1 MQIFLMN
8 SPHRLISL
16 NLRMAVAI
24 FSFICGSGLAQTTN
38 TNTVNNGGTIN
49 VTVTEVITNPVTSI
63 TAAITNNGSLQFW
76 QSTALTDSGIISGI
90 GTVTKAT
97 GSGNLTLSGA
107 NTFSGKVTISSG
119 TLTASGVSDTVG
131 SGLGLGTQVELGGS
145 GANLQVTVGAGATNT
160 TSRQLIL
167 NNSATLG
174 NGGNGSLVWNG
185 NTVFNTNT
193 TAALLFNSGG
203 TGTNVFGGIIGNTT
217 NNSAVRLDFQA
228 TQIWSLTGSNT
239 FSGGITIGGGKVIAD
254 KLANSGTASSI
265 GTAGNIRFGY
275 FNNAPSTFEYVGSGS
290 TNNLQVRLG
299 ASAGTINNTASFL
312 QNGSG
317 ALVLTNAAFTLTGDG
332 GSPVA
337 NRVLVLGGTNA
348 ADNTITGIIAN
359 SGANTTLS
367 IVKADAGKWILSGA
381 NTYTGGTTISNG
393 ILQIGAGGTTG
404 SVQGAIANNGSL
416 IFNRSDATTVAN
428 VISGSGSVT
437 KNAANT
443 LTLSGANTFSGNVT
457 IGGGTLAVTSVA
469 DSGASSLGTGTQLTL
484 GGSATVS
491 FTANSSNNTTRSLVL
506 GGTGGNALKNW
517 GSGALVWSGNVINNT
532 TANGADFTL
541 GGSGTGGNEF
551 SGLLTNNGAN
561 AMRLIK
567 NETGTW
573 KLSGAN
579 TFSGLMDL
587 FNGTLVVTTMANS
600 GTASSVGAG
609 TTIRFGGFAGETG
622 VLEYVGSGST
632 NNRQF
637 KLGGGGT
644 ANTGGTILNNGTG
657 ALVFNNATFNATG
670 DGAFSGTTRAL
681 TLGGSNAADNA
692 ISGVIGNNNAGAS
705 TNNTVS
711 VVKDGTGKWILSGAN
726 TYTGET
732 TISNGTLQIGTGGT
746 LASSGIRVSGG
757 TFETTAAN
765 TVADTSTVNM
775 SSGTYSL
782 GGNDTVASLTVSG
795 GLLSSANSSTLTAAT
810 YALNGGTVSANLG
823 AGTVNASSGT
833 TLLSGTSAAGTVNVS
848 GGLLSL
854 VSANR
859 LADTAAVAVS
869 SGELA
874 VGGND
879 TVASLTVSGGLL
891 SSANSS
897 TLTATTYALN
907 GGTVSA
913 NLGAG
918 TVNSSSGTT
927 LLSGTSA
934 AANVNVSGGTL
945 NTSGANKLADGAA
958 VAVSSG
964 TLGVGG
970 SDTVGSLAASGTGVV
985 TVASGTTL
993 TANGN
998 SSITGSARTTGGTVA
1013 IANNSNLTLANSS
1026 TTTTSDLSI
1035 GSGSTLAGTGGTS
1048 GQIKGSGLLS
1058 PGNSPGI
1065 LTSGS
1070 VDLTGGIDFAFEFTA
1085 AGAPTYSLAGNS
1097 KNDLLHLT
1105 SGSTP
1110 FSGSFSADNTVSFY
1124 FNDSGLSASLASVTP
1139 TTYMG
1144 GFFVDTQNFNIAG
1157 LLSSATLQYFI
1168 AAANGTTSFN
1178 GVNYDLMSNE
1188 VASRMILSNVN
1199 QSAADFTTG
1208 TVSGTVLGVMAV
1220 PEPSSGSLLL
1230 AGIASLLVLRR
1241 FRKKA

>member
-1 MQIFLMN
+1 MPQKFTSL
-8 SPHRLISL
+8 SPEIHPTASPLVFCL
-16 NLRMAVAI
+16 GMAFAI
-24 FSFICGSGLAQTTN
+24 FSLTCGSALAQTTN
-38 TNTVNNGGTIN
+38 TNTVTNGGTIN
-49 VTVTEVITNPVTSI
+49 VSVTEVITNPVTSI

-76 QSTALTDSGIISGI
+76 QSTALTDSGIISGT

-217 NNSAVRLDFQA
+217 NNSAVNLNFQN

-254 KLANSGTASSI
+254 KLANIGTASSI

-275 FNNAPSTFEYVGSGS
+275 FNNAPTTFEYVGSGS
-290 TNNLQVRLG
+290 TNNIQVKLG
-299 ASAGTINNTASFL
+299 AFAGTGNNAGSFL
-312 QNGSG
+312 HNGTG
-317 ALVLTNAAFTLTGDG
+317 ALVLNNAAFTLASD
-332 GSPVA
+332 VQAA
-337 NRVLVLGGTNA
+337 NMSRVLVLGGTNA
-348 ADNTITGIIAN
+348 ADNTIAGVIAN
-359 SGANTTLS
+359 ADGASANSTVS
-367 IVKADAGKWILSGA
+367 IVKDGVGKWILSGA

-393 ILQIGAGGTTG
+393 IFQIGAGGTTG

-469 DSGASSLGTGTQLTL
+469 DSGSSSLGTGTQLTL

-506 GGTGGNALKNW
+506 GGTGGNALKNS

-567 NETGTW
+567 AETGTW
-573 KLSGAN
+573 KVSGAN
-579 TFSGLMDL
+579 TFTSLLDV

-632 NNRQF
+632 NNKQF

-681 TLGGSNAADNA
+681 TLGGSNTADNA

-765 TVADTSTVNM
+765 TVADTSTVNI
-775 SSGTYSL
+775 SSGTY
-782 GGNDTVASLTVSG
+782 
-795 GLLSSANSSTLTAAT
+795 
-810 YALNGGTVSANLG
+810 AL
-823 AGTVNASSGT
+823 
-833 TLLSGTSAAGTVNVS
+833 
-848 GGLLSL
+848 
-854 VSANR
+854 
-859 LADTAAVAVS
+859 
-869 SGELA
+869 
-874 VGGND
+874 GGND

-918 TVNSSSGTT
+918 TMNSSSGTT
-927 LLSGTSA
+927 
-934 AANVNVSGGTL
+934 
-945 NTSGANKLADGAA
+945 
-958 VAVSSG
+958 
-964 TLGVGG
+964 
-970 SDTVGSLAASGTGVV
+970 
-985 TVASGTTL
+985 
-993 TANGN
+993 
-998 SSITGSARTTGGTVA
+998 
-1013 IANNSNLTLANSS
+1013 
-1026 TTTTSDLSI
+1026 
-1035 GSGSTLAGTGGTS
+1035 
-1048 GQIKGSGLLS
+1048 
-1058 PGNSPGI
+1058 
-1065 LTSGS
+1065 
-1070 VDLTGGIDFAFEFTA
+1070 
-1085 AGAPTYSLAGNS
+1085 
-1097 KNDLLHLT
+1097 
-1105 SGSTP
+1105 
-1110 FSGSFSADNTVSFY
+1110 
-1124 FNDSGLSASLASVTP
+1124 
-1139 TTYMG
+1139 
-1144 GFFVDTQNFNIAG
+1144 
-1157 LLSSATLQYFI
+1157 
-1168 AAANGTTSFN
+1168 
-1178 GVNYDLMSNE
+1178 
-1188 VASRMILSNVN
+1188 
-1199 QSAADFTTG
+1199 
-1208 TVSGTVLGVMAV
+1208 
-1220 PEPSSGSLLL
+1220 
-1230 AGIASLLVLRR
+1230 
-1241 FRKKA
+1241 

>member
-1 MQIFLMN
+1 
-8 SPHRLISL
+8 
-16 NLRMAVAI
+16 V
-24 FSFICGSGLAQTTN
+24 
-38 TNTVNNGGTIN
+38 
-49 VTVTEVITNPVTSI
+49 
-63 TAAITNNGSLQFW
+63 
-76 QSTALTDSGIISGI
+76 
-90 GTVTKAT
+90 
-97 GSGNLTLSGA
+97 
-107 NTFSGKVTISSG
+107 
-119 TLTASGVSDTVG
+119 
-131 SGLGLGTQVELGGS
+131 
-145 GANLQVTVGAGATNT
+145 
-160 TSRQLIL
+160 
-167 NNSATLG
+167 
-174 NGGNGSLVWNG
+174 
-185 NTVFNTNT
+185 
-193 TAALLFNSGG
+193 
-203 TGTNVFGGIIGNTT
+203 
-217 NNSAVRLDFQA
+217 
-228 TQIWSLTGSNT
+228 
-239 FSGGITIGGGKVIAD
+239 
-254 KLANSGTASSI
+254 
-265 GTAGNIRFGY
+265 
-275 FNNAPSTFEYVGSGS
+275 
-290 TNNLQVRLG
+290 
-299 ASAGTINNTASFL
+299 
-312 QNGSG
+312 
-317 ALVLTNAAFTLTGDG
+317 
-332 GSPVA
+332 
-337 NRVLVLGGTNA
+337 
-348 ADNTITGIIAN
+348 
-359 SGANTTLS
+359 
-367 IVKADAGKWILSGA
+367 
-381 NTYTGGTTISNG
+381 
-393 ILQIGAGGTTG
+393 
-404 SVQGAIANNGSL
+404 
-416 IFNRSDATTVAN
+416 
-428 VISGSGSVT
+428 
-437 KNAANT
+437 
-443 LTLSGANTFSGNVT
+443 
-457 IGGGTLAVTSVA
+457 
-469 DSGASSLGTGTQLTL
+469 
-484 GGSATVS
+484 
-491 FTANSSNNTTRSLVL
+491 
-506 GGTGGNALKNW
+506 
-517 GSGALVWSGNVINNT
+517 
-532 TANGADFTL
+532 
-541 GGSGTGGNEF
+541 
-551 SGLLTNNGAN
+551 
-561 AMRLIK
+561 
-567 NETGTW
+567 
-573 KLSGAN
+573 
-579 TFSGLMDL
+579 
-587 FNGTLVVTTMANS
+587 
-600 GTASSVGAG
+600 
-609 TTIRFGGFAGETG
+609 
-622 VLEYVGSGST
+622 
-632 NNRQF
+632 
-637 KLGGGGT
+637 GGGT